1 MLKSDSLTIIS
12 MMLAG
17 MILTVAA
24 LEVRDTKMLTESYK
38 ESAYQ
43 SMEMA
48 ESCAAE
54 LESALLL
61 KGDGN
66 SF

>member
-1 MLKSDSLTIIS
+1 MLKSDSLVIIS

-24 LEVRDTKMLTESYK
+24 LEVRDAKILTESYK
-38 ESAYQ
+38 ERTYYSL
-43 SMEMA
+43 EMA

-61 KGDGN
+61 KGDSN